1 MDHAQT
7 NDQQQFG
14 MVPNSVDVLTYE
26 QLERSTCPCRDTSA
40 TAPRRSAATEYKQLK
55 RETSQ
60 MKMMENNIKW
70 SMNRDEQRQAKHKKI
85 ADAAEIVNRRQ
96 QEAEEMKAQTVE
108 RTKVSREKAQVDS
121 KDRQQ
126 FEREVKSV
134 VHNEHLRRVKVYR

>member
-1 MDHAQT
+1 MSGHISD
-7 NDQQQFG
+7 
-14 MVPNSVDVLTYE
+14 
-26 QLERSTCPCRDTSA
+26 ST
-40 TAPRRSAATEYKQLK
+40 RRSAATEYEQLK

-85 ADAAEIVNRRQ
+85 ADAAEIMNRRQ

-108 RTKVSREKAQVDS
+108 RTKASREKALVDS

-126 FEREVKSV
+126 FKREVKPV
-134 VHNEHLRRVKVYR
+134 AHNEHLRQVKVCR

>member
-1 MDHAQT
+1 MSGHISD
-7 NDQQQFG
+7 
-14 MVPNSVDVLTYE
+14 
-26 QLERSTCPCRDTSA
+26 ST
-40 TAPRRSAATEYKQLK
+40 RRSAATEYEQLK

-70 SMNRDEQRQAKHKKI
+70 SMNRDEQRQVKHEKI
-85 ADAAEIVNRRQ
+85 ADAAEIMNRRQ

-126 FEREVKSV
+126 FKREVKSV
-134 VHNEHLRRVKVYR
+134 VHNEHLRRVKECR